1 MEVLLMT
8 EYSSLF
14 LSHGA
19 PTLLVED
26 SPARLYLSGLGN
38 QLGAPKSILVISA
51 HHHSREDSVAV
62 TSGVAPETIYDFS
75 GFPEALYQVTY
86 PAPGDPEL
94 AAQVISRLK
103 AADFAAIADTKRGF
117 DHGAWVPLHLMYPDA
132 DIPVIQMSI
141 NMRKSPRWHYDLGRA
156 LAPFRREGT
165 LIIGSG
171 GATHNLRAF
180 FKGEYQLDAESPEW
194 VTTFADWLSERIEAG
209 DVPAVLNA
217 VESGPDGH
225 RNHPSMDHI
234 LPLFVAMGAGGEQ
247 AKGRRLHKSS
257 TYGVLAMDTYAF
269 GEN

>member
-1 MEVLLMT
+1 MT

-26 SPARLYLSGLGN
+26 SPARRYLSGLGN
-38 QLGAPKSILVISA
+38 QIGAPKAILVISA
-51 HHHSREDSVAV
+51 HHHSRKDSVSV

-86 PAPGDPEL
+86 PASGDPEL
-94 AAQVISRLK
+94 AAEVISRLK
-103 AADFAAIADTKRGF
+103 VAGFAAVAEAKRGF
-117 DHGAWVPLHLMYPDA
+117 DHGAWVPLHLMYRDA
-132 DIPVIQMSI
+132 DIPVFQVSI
-141 NMRKSPRWHYDLGRA
+141 DLRKSPQWHYDLGLA
-156 LAPFRREGT
+156 LSPLRRDGI

-180 FKGEYQLDAESPEW
+180 FKGEYRLDAESPEW

-209 DVPAVLNA
+209 DVSAVLDA

-225 RNHPSMDHI
+225 RNHPTMDHI
-234 LPLFVAMGAGGEQ
+234 LPLFVAMGAGGNH
-247 AKGRRLHKSS
+247 AKGTRLHKSS
-257 TYGVLAMDTYAF
+257 TYGVLAMDAYAF
-269 GEN
+269 SEN